1 MRNSK
6 IPVKVRTALAEG
18 NIRLANAILKKPYS
32 FLGIVVRGQQLGRI
46 LGFQTANLKLN
57 HHSPLFLAN
66 GIYAVK
72 VTLDKITYKGM
83 ANIGIRP
90 TLDQHELTI
99 EVNIFG
105 FEGDIYGQELVV
117 HFIDRVRDEKKFN
130 SLDELKE
137 QIARDKIQITE
148 ILSTGMHSDPNPK

>member
-18 NIRLANAILKKPYS
+18 NIRLANTFLREPYY
-32 FLGIVVRGQQLGRI
+32 LCGIVVRGQQLGRI
-46 LGFQTANLKLN
+46 LGFPTANLKLN

-72 VTLDKITYKGM
+72 VTLHNSTYEGM

-90 TLDQHELTI
+90 TLAQHELTI
-99 EVNIFG
+99 EVNIFE
-105 FEGDIYGQELVV
+105 FDGDIYGQEIVV
-117 HFIDRVRDEKKFN
+117 HFIDRVRDEKNLTAWKN
-130 SLDELKE
+130 
-137 QIARDKIQITE
+137 
-148 ILSTGMHSDPNPK
+148 